1 MSHERHFMIVID
13 PGYFMDDK
21 RKDRLMT
28 ADAYV
33 AEVRNVIRQIA
44 QTQVGSSVLTTIRAW
59 NKYVRITP
67 NPVWDVNECTT
78 ADTVAGEAKDLQYNR
93 TLLPLMKQWL
103 PMVDARA
110 IGAVVR
116 YIPNWYAAGGSC
128 YKKYSN
134 RNVSDYTPTPEE
146 VLLHELVHA
155 VRFVSRTM
163 NMQPQAVG
171 GLSLYDSV
179 EEFNAVLVENLY
191 QSELK
196 APLRSSHHS
205 FHTLD
210 KELEGSLDFFKASA
224 HAFEY
229 VDTFCRTS
237 PHFTGR
243 LAKIK
248 VPFNPIAAYYKNKN
262 KARELSLSAIAKSRD
277 AGPFGVLST
286 LTPWTSWEVWRQ
298 VL

>member
-243 LAKIK
+243 LAKI
-248 VPFNPIAAYYKNKN
+248 
-262 KARELSLSAIAKSRD
+262 
-277 AGPFGVLST
+277 
-286 LTPWTSWEVWRQ
+286 
-298 VL
+298 